1 VAVII
6 ETVDPSE
13 LLRPFVPRLLIQ
25 WLREWPG
32 VRDLEVAGSLAF
44 VDISGFTKLTERLAT
59 KGKIGAEELND
70 VLDAVFGELLAVAYA
85 DGAGLIKWGGDA
97 VLLLFE
103 GEDHAARACRAA
115 YGMRRTIRRIGRVR
129 TSVGEVVLRMSI
141 GIHSGTFN
149 FFLVGDRHFELVITG
164 PGATQTALME
174 GIAEAGEIAISKATA
189 SLLPRAAVGEPKE
202 DALLLAAE
210 PKVPLHPAEVQY
222 EVSDLDLA
230 SCIPVAIREHLLDSS
245 REPEHRAITVAFIEF
260 SRADDLLAREGPEA
274 LADELDHLFK
284 SVQAACEQHQVSFFE
299 TDISKDGGK
308 IMLIAGAPR
317 SAGDDEERV
326 LRLARRVVDEARPG
340 ALSIRIGIN
349 NGHVFVGDFGPTYRR
364 TYSVKGDA
372 VNLAARV
379 MGKAEPGQILATPSV
394 LDRSPTMFE
403 TTRLEPFM
411 AKGKKHPVQTFA
423 VGRIVGSVQEKEQT
437 ELPLVGRDQELLLLS
452 AALDDAR
459 VGQGRVVELVG
470 SPGIGKT
477 RLLAEVFRL
486 AEDFRQV
493 TAACEPY
500 QVSTPY
506 HAFMPVLRAALG
518 FPEGISAREET
529 EFLRTLVSGAAPSLA
544 PWLPLLALPLDIEVE
559 ATPEVDALDP
569 QFRKQQLETAVE
581 ELLHVVVDEP
591 TLFAIEDVHWIDEV
605 SRDLLIRLSREVG
618 SRPWVICVTRR
629 DEQTGFVAPEGH
641 EALSLHPTPLG
652 PQDAER
658 LLAVASEDQPLRP
671 DEIRSL
677 AERAG
682 GNPLFLKELLIAAR
696 HAGSVED
703 LPDSVEALVMVQI
716 DRLTS
721 SDRRLLRYASVLGAK
736 FTDELLEE
744 LFEGEAA
751 RVLDEGAWE
760 RLAEF
765 LAEESPGVRRFR
777 HALMRDAAYEGLT
790 FRRRRELH
798 ARAAEAIVRTA
809 EMGPETF
816 AELLSLHF
824 FNAQRY
830 GEAWGYSRIAG
841 DRGNERYAN
850 TEAAVFYRR
859 AIESAKHLDVED
871 REIASLY
878 ESLGDVRWRMSAYRE
893 ALAGYA
899 EARRLLAADP
909 AHQANLLLK
918 EAKIPYKSG
927 RFSQSIRA
935 INKGLAILGE
945 DSSSEVATVRARL
958 MSMYA
963 AVRQYQGKYQ
973 EAERWCLKAIEYAT
987 QVGAKQALAHAYDT
1001 LNYVYMDRGRIE
1013 EAIFGPLA
1021 LALHEERG
1029 DLFLQAE
1036 VLNNMGVDAYDQGRW
1051 TEAVELYERSRQ
1063 LRAKIG
1069 DADGVAMT
1077 IGNIAEILSDRG
1089 LLDEAEEMFRQ
1100 AVRVYRSSDAK
1111 YNLAIAIG
1119 NLGRVAARSGR
1130 FEEGLRQLRQSLA
1143 MFEEMGERS
1152 MALEEEARI
1161 AEAHLFAGDWEH
1173 ALAAAGAALATA
1185 DAREGVA
1192 LQVPLLHR
1200 IRGYALMGVHELE
1213 GAGRA
1218 FGESLDAAR
1227 ARQNDYEIALTLDA
1241 ITKLTLATR
1250 GEPDADLAAEARD
1263 LFDRL
1268 AIVRLPEISP
1278 AAAENPDPVTPG
1290 RGSTR

>member
-32 VRDLEVAGSLAF
+32 VRDLDVMGSLAF

-189 SLLPRAAVGEPKE
+189 SLLPRSAVGEPKE
-202 DALLLAAE
+202 EALLLAAE
-210 PKVPLHPAEVQY
+210 PKVPLHPAEVEY

-230 SCIPVAIREHLLDSS
+230 SCIPIAIRDHLLDSS
-245 REPEHRAITVAFIEF
+245 REPEHRAITVAFVEF

-326 LRLARRVVDEARPG
+326 LRLARRVVDEARAG

-394 LDRSPTMFE
+394 LERSPTMFE

-486 AEDFRQV
+486 AEGFRQV

-500 QVSTPY
+500 QASTPY
-506 HAFMPVLRAALG
+506 HAFRPLLRAALG

-529 EFLRTLVSGAAPSLA
+529 EFLQARISEAAPSLV
-544 PWLPLLALPLDIEVE
+544 PWLPLLALPLDIEVG

-569 QFRKQQLETAVE
+569 QFRKQRLETVVE
-581 ELLHVVVDEP
+581 ELLDLILDGP

-736 FTDELLEE
+736 FTDELLED

-751 RVLDEGAWE
+751 RILDEGAWG
-760 RLAEF
+760 RLEEF

-798 ARAAEAIVRTA
+798 ARAAEAIVRKA
-809 EMGPETF
+809 ETGPEIF

-859 AIESAKHLDVED
+859 AIESAKHLDVDD
-871 REIASLY
+871 REIASLH
-878 ESLGDVRWRMSAYRE
+878 ESLGDVRWRMGAFHEAASAY
-893 ALAGYA
+893 AN
-899 EARRLLAADP
+899 ARRLIPDQPVQVAA
-909 AHQANLLLK
+909 LLLK
-918 EAKIPYKSG
+918 EAKIPYRAGRYAYAVRLIRRGLRQLDLVEDAEAGQRLVELLALFAALRSDQG
-927 RFSQSIRA
+927 RFR
-935 INKGLAILGE
+935 
-945 DSSSEVATVRARL
+945 
-958 MSMYA
+958 
-963 AVRQYQGKYQ
+963 
-973 EAERWCLKAIEYAT
+973 EAERLSLEVIERAG
-987 QVGAKQALAHAYDT
+987 VLDHKRVLAHAYSVLDF
-1001 LNYVYMDRGRIE
+1001 VYSQQGRHDSIE
-1013 EAIFGPLA
+1013 YLPLA
-1021 LALHEERG
+1021 LAVHEEQG
-1029 DLFLQAE
+1029 DLYLQAE
-1036 VLNNMGVDAYDQGRW
+1036 VLNNMGINEYYKGRW
-1051 TEAVELYERSRQ
+1051 QRALERYERSRD
-1063 LRAKIG
+1063 LRLKVG
-1069 DADGVAMT
+1069 DAEGAA
-1077 IGNIAEILSDRG
+1077 ISSNNIAEILADQGR
-1089 LLDEAEEMFRQ
+1089 LDEAETLFRDSL
-1100 AVRVYRSSDAK
+1100 RVFRSSGSGMMTGLALS
-1111 YNLAIAIG
+1111 NLA
-1119 NLGRVAARSGR
+1119 RVAARSGR
-1130 FEEGLRQLRQSLA
+1130 FDEALDMFQRADVQLKEVGDLGQVLENQARLA
-1143 MFEEMGERS
+1143 E
-1152 MALEEEARI
+1152 L
-1161 AEAHLFAGDWEH
+1161 HLFRTHWDEAAETARD
-1173 ALAAAGAALATA
+1173 ALAKIQTLG
-1185 DAREGVA
+1185 GIPP
-1192 LQVPLLHR
+1192 QVPLLHR
-1200 IRGYALMGVHELE
+1200 VLSYALAGLGRLDEARVELE
-1213 GAGRA
+1213 ASA
-1218 FGESLDAAR
+1218 DAAR
-1227 ARQNDYEIALTLDA
+1227 ARDASYELALTLRALAELFMEDQEQRAEWDA
-1241 ITKLTLATR
+1241 RATTMLNEL
-1250 GEPDADLAAEARD
+1250 GVVEPSTAR
-1263 LFDRL
+1263 
-1268 AIVRLPEISP
+1268 I
-1278 AAAENPDPVTPG
+1278 PG
-1290 RGSTR
+1290 SKALVVD